1 MNSRHHSGVMSGN
14 MLLLCLVS
22 YHLCSGQ
29 QSPNTTTSLCL
40 YLGLSKAQRN
50 NVKLR
55 SLSKLLQSALL
66 YDKAP
71 STVTSYARAVN
82 RWVVW
87 CKKNAFTPLPAKPIT
102 MALYLVKLMD
112 QNLSKSSIF
121 NAVYGIN
128 WVHRK
133 FSVKN
138 PVNSS
143 LVSQTLASLR
153 RLMAH
158 PCKKKHPLQSSHV
171 RELAHAYGHVGAAL
185 PDLQMVFLVTLGF
198 SAFLRWNKLH
208 QLHANHIKF
217 HQSHMS
223 VFLASRKNDQFGEE
237 YLITVARSGS
247 LTCAVHLL
255 ELFLRCGN
263 HKSSQPLFC
272 RVEKSTKAYK
282 RS

>member
-1 MNSRHHSGVMSGN
+1 
-14 MLLLCLVS
+14 
-22 YHLCSGQ
+22 
-29 QSPNTTTSLCL
+29 
-40 YLGLSKAQRN
+40 
-50 NVKLR
+50 
-55 SLSKLLQSALL
+55 
-66 YDKAP
+66 
-71 STVTSYARAVN
+71 
-82 RWVVW
+82 
-87 CKKNAFTPLPAKPIT
+87 
-102 MALYLVKLMD
+102 MD
-112 QNLSKSSIF
+112 QKLFKSSIF

-138 PVNSS
+138 PASS

-171 RELAHAYGHVGAAL
+171 RELAHAYGHVGAAI

-263 HKSSQPLFC
+263 LI
-272 RVEKSTKAYK
+272 RVLSHY
-282 RS
+282 SVV